1 MRPVVPAAASAPPD
15 GSFPLPGPAPTATD
29 PLVNTA
35 PGHADRSGLGIPR
48 MRRGWTTQRIVIAV
62 ALIALSGWAC
72 LRAWADI
79 FWIAYHDEEASQVW
93 LALPVAAWLIWGRWT
108 AVQRTRPT
116 YSFYGPGVIAA
127 GLLLHEFGFRNY
139 VQVAWH
145 GGAVLVLLGA
155 IFTVVGPNL
164 VWRLWP
170 ALLVFAFLVP
180 VPGAIRQELAMPLQT
195 LTAAAAQF
203 VFELLAVRVTRVGN
217 TLSYNGETMLVAEA
231 CNGMRM
237 MFALVLVAYAFA
249 FGTPLRPSVRV
260 ALIVLSPI
268 AAVFCNVIRVVP
280 TVLLTGHYPD
290 SAGPLFHDLAGWAM
304 LAVSFLLLM
313 GFIRMLR
320 WADVPVMQSQA
331 ALSSG

>member
-1 MRPVVPAAASAPPD
+1 MGSVASPAAPASSTPTPDSPEAASPSSAP
-15 GSFPLPGPAPTATD
+15 
-29 PLVNTA
+29 
-35 PGHADRSGLGIPR
+35 RSPMRLPR
-48 MRRGWTTQRIVIAV
+48 MRRGWTAQRVIIGLL
-62 ALIALSGWAC
+62 LIALSGWAC

-79 FWIAYHDEEASQVW
+79 FVIAAGDEEASQVW
-93 LALPVAAWLIWGRWT
+93 LALPVAAWLVWGRWT

-116 YSFYGPGVIAA
+116 YSFWGPAIIALGVLI
-127 GLLLHEFGFRNY
+127 HELGFRNY

-145 GGAVLVLLGA
+145 GGAVLMLIGA
-155 IFTVVGPNL
+155 IFTVVGPKL

-195 LTAAAAQF
+195 LTAASAEF
-203 VFELLAVRVTRVGN
+203 VFELLGVRVSRVGN
-217 TLSYNGETMLVAEA
+217 TLQYNGETMLVAEA

-268 AAVFCNVIRVVP
+268 AAVLCNVIRVVP

-290 SAGPLFHDLAGWAM
+290 TAGPMFHDLAGWAM

-320 WADVPVMQSQA
+320 WAEVPVMQPQA
-331 ALSSG
+331 TLASG